1 MYGHALDHEVKA
13 LMSAPSIQR
22 YQNSGFESGGK
33 HNSANDSKQSLL
45 LLLLVLLLG
54 EVAHHLISNGTP
66 NGMARDIAAGY
77 NSVLAVKLVT
87 SE

>member
-1 MYGHALDHEVKA
+1 
-13 LMSAPSIQR
+13 MSAPPIQR

-45 LLLLVLLLG
+45 LLLLLLG
-54 EVAHHLISNGTP
+54 EVAHHLISNGTL
-66 NGMARDIAAGY
+66 NGIARDIAAGY